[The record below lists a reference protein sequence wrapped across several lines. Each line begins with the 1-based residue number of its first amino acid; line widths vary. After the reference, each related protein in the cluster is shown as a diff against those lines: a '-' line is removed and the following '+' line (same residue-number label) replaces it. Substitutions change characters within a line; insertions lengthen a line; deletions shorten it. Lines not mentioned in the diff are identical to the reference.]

1 MTARFPGAQ
10 TVPRA
15 GRSGDDG
22 ELDHNVTNHYTDRN
36 SCPTRCSGRD
46 PGLEPGESLGVAMKT
61 NKPSSPERPDPSNQP
76 VAKKPYQKPAFRYQR
91 VFETMALSCGKI
103 DPTQGQ
109 CQVNTKNS

>member
-1 MTARFPGAQ
+1 MTLR
-10 TVPRA
+10 VVR
-15 GRSGDDG
+15 GRHPLS
-22 ELDHNVTNHYTDRN
+22 V
-36 SCPTRCSGRD
+36 
-46 PGLEPGESLGVAMKT
+46 PGESLGAVMKT
-61 NKPSSPERPDPSNQP
+61 NDPSSPERPDPPSQP

>member
-1 MTARFPGAQ
+1 MTL
-10 TVPRA
+10 RA
-15 GRSGDDG
+15 VR
-22 ELDHNVTNHYTDRN
+22 
-36 SCPTRCSGRD
+36 GRD
-46 PGLEPGESLGVAMKT
+46 PGLVPGESLGVAMKT
-61 NKPSSPERPDPSNQP
+61 HDPSPPERPDPPSQP